1 MSLIRGACRTL
12 VIWVIVGGRVNG
24 CQTEHFVLGTLGTA
38 VIVGGRVNGCQ
49 TEHFG
54 LGTLGT
60 TVNLKAQGLR

>member
-1 MSLIRGACRTL
+1 MLNRALFIGQFGTA
-12 VIWVIVGGRVNG
+12 VIVGGRVNG
-24 CQTEHFVLGTLGTA
+24 CQTEHFGLGTLGTA

-60 TVNLKAQGLR
+60 AVNLKA